1 MIPSGFRA
9 TLVSLVVLGLVP
21 CSGAT
26 AAAPVQAA
34 SSPSSPRVQIS
45 LPPSPLTEDQK
56 ILHALNRLGYGP
68 RPGDVERVK
77 ARGLAAY
84 LEEQLYPEAI
94 PDPAVDRELKNLSVL
109 SMTTSELMREFPQPD
124 PKLRQK
130 IANGEMSRAEAMEMF
145 PLEKRPVRIV
155 GELQSAK
162 LIRAVGSERQ
172 LQEVMVDFWF
182 NHFNVFAGKGAVKWM
197 LVSYERD
204 AIRPYALG
212 KFRDLLL
219 ATARHPAML
228 FYLDNWMS
236 VRNDFQAG
244 REGGRGPKGLNENYA
259 RELMELHTLG
269 VDGGYTQKDVI
280 EVARC
285 FTGWTI
291 DQPRSGGGFVF
302 RRLAHD
308 NGEKVV
314 LGHRIPA
321 GGGQRDGEQVIDI
334 LVRHPSTAKFIAT
347 KLVRRFVGD
356 EPPPALVARVAETFA
371 RTDGD
376 IRAVLTTIITSPEF
390 WAAETYRAKIKK
402 PFELVASAI
411 RATGGA
417 TSGGPA
423 LARAVA
429 QIGEPLYAAQPP
441 TGYPDVAEA
450 WVNTGALLSR
460 MNFALS
466 LAENRFSGTR
476 VDFGR
481 LVGNADRRSPTELL
495 DRLLTGLLH
504 GQVTAGTR
512 EVLARQ
518 LTDPEI
524 TRATSDDRTIHPDV
538 EKIVALVLGSPE
550 FQRR

>member
-1 MIPSGFRA
+1 MPRSWLRGALASWLIFGLA
-9 TLVSLVVLGLVP
+9 VS
-21 CSGAT
+21 SWGAP
-26 AAAPVQAA
+26 AAPPQAA
-34 SSPSSPRVQIS
+34 PISASSSIRIS
-45 LPPSPLTEDQK
+45 IPPSPLSEEQK
-56 ILHALNRLGYGP
+56 ILHVLNRLGYGP

-77 ARGLAAY
+77 AMGLAAY
-84 LEEQLYPEAI
+84 LGQQLSPEAI
-94 PDPAVDRELKNLSVL
+94 SDPQADRKLETLPVL
-109 SMTTSELMREFPQPD
+109 SMTTADLMREFPQPN
-124 PKLRQK
+124 PKLLQK
-130 IANGEMSRAEAMEMF
+130 ATKGEMSREEMMEQV
-145 PLEKRPVRIV
+145 PIEKRPIRIV

-162 LIRAVGSERQ
+162 LIRAIESERQ
-172 LQEVMVDFWF
+172 LQEAMMDFWF
-182 NHFNVFAGKGAVKWM
+182 NHFNVFAGKGPVKWM

-219 ATARHPAML
+219 ATSRHPAML

-236 VRNDFQAG
+236 VRSDFQAARQNG
-244 REGGRGPKGLNENYA
+244 KGPKGLNENYA

-291 DQPRSGGGFVF
+291 DQPRSGGGFIF
-302 RRLAHD
+302 RPPAHD

-334 LVRHPSTAKFIAT
+334 LVHHPSTAKFIAT
-347 KLVRRFVGD
+347 KLLRRFVSD
-356 EPPPALVARVAETFA
+356 EPPPALVARAAETFTQ
-371 RTDGD
+371 TDGD
-376 IRAVLTTIITSPEF
+376 IRAVLATIITSPEF
-390 WAAETYRAKIKK
+390 WAADTYRAKIKK
-402 PFELVASAI
+402 PFELVASAV
-411 RATGGA
+411 RAVGGTTGG
-417 TSGGPA
+417 SPA

-429 QIGEPLYAAQPP
+429 QIGEPLYASQPP

-466 LAENRFSGTR
+466 LAQNRYPGTR
-476 VDFGR
+476 VGLGR
-481 LVGNADRRSPTELL
+481 FVADADRRDPNQLL
-495 DRLLTGLLH
+495 DRLLAGLLH
-504 GQVTAGTR
+504 GQVSPETR
-512 EVLARQ
+512 ETLVQQ
-518 LTDPEI
+518 LSDSEI
-524 TRATSDDRTIHPDV
+524 TRATPDDRRVNPDV
-538 EKIVALVLGSPE
+538 EKIAALVLGSPE

>member
-1 MIPSGFRA
+1 MPRSWLRG
-9 TLVSLVVLGLVP
+9 VLGTCVVFGL
-21 CSGAT
+21 
-26 AAAPVQAA
+26 AA
-34 SSPSSPRVQIS
+34 SSGAAPATPPQAAPISPSGSIQIS
-45 LPPSPLTEDQK
+45 LPPSPLSEDQK
-56 ILHALNRLGYGP
+56 ILHVLNRLGYGP

-77 ARGLAAY
+77 AMGLATF
-84 LEEQLYPEAI
+84 LRQQLYPEAI
-94 PDPAVDRELKNLSVL
+94 PDPQVDRKLENLTVL
-109 SMTTSELMREFPQPD
+109 SMATAELMREFPQPN
-124 PKLRQK
+124 PELLQK
-130 IANGEMSRAEAMEMF
+130 AAKGEMSREEMMEQF
-145 PLEKRPVRIV
+145 PMAKRPIRIV

-162 LIRAVGSERQ
+162 LIRAIESERQ

-182 NHFNVFAGKGAVKWM
+182 NHFNVFAGKGPVKWM

-204 AIRPYALG
+204 AIRPHALG
-212 KFRDLLL
+212 NFRDLLL
-219 ATARHPAML
+219 AVARHPAML

-236 VRNDFQAG
+236 VRNDFQAPRQNG
-244 REGGRGPKGLNENYA
+244 KGPKGLNENYA

-280 EVARC
+280 DVARC

-302 RRLAHD
+302 RPLAHD

-321 GGGQRDGEQVIDI
+321 GGGQRDGEQIIDI

-347 KLVRRFVGD
+347 KLVRRFVAD
-356 EPPPALVARVAETFA
+356 EPPPALVARAAETFR

-376 IRAVLTTIITSPEF
+376 IQAVLATIISAPEF

-402 PFELVASAI
+402 PFELVATAV
-411 RATGGA
+411 RAVGGTTG
-417 TSGGPA
+417 GGPA

-429 QIGEPLYAAQPP
+429 QIGEPLYASQPP

-460 MNFALS
+460 MNFALG
-466 LAENRFSGTR
+466 LTENRYPGTR
-476 VDFGR
+476 VNLGR
-481 LVGNADRRSPTELL
+481 FVAGADRGDAAHLL
-495 DRLLTGLLH
+495 DRLLAGLLH
-504 GQVTAGTR
+504 DQVSPETR
-512 EVLARQ
+512 ETLVQQLA
-518 LTDPEI
+518 DFEV
-524 TRATSDDRTIHPDV
+524 TRATPDDRMLNPDV
-538 EKIVALVLGSPE
+538 EKIAALVLGSPE